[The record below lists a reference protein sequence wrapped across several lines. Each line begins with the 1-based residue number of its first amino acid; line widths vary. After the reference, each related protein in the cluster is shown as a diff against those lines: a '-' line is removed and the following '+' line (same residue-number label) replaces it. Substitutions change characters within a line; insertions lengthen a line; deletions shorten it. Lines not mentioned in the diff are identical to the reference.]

1 MELSAI
7 VRRLDV
13 TRARVEAE
21 VAAPG
26 IIAVTSA
33 ARGDGK
39 SLVAAGLAYGLA
51 AVGHA
56 VLLVDGNALGPDAGN
71 AGSAPRLDQR
81 PEYDILSYVAAGFKG
96 EPARLGLASPG
107 VVASCSVDTVRSTFG
122 RFRDRFAYTV
132 IDSAVLVESGMA
144 LVLASEADGVV
155 IAFKQ
160 GRGALEAD
168 REFVKVLQSSHTPVL
183 GVVTTQPKVIREFA
197 AHVTSYARSSGVRMR
212 ANEDGAKNAASLG
225 VRV

>member
-7 VRRLDV
+7 VHRLDV

-33 ARGDGK
+33 VRGDGK
-39 SLVAAGLAYGLA
+39 SLIAAGLAYGLA
-51 AVGHA
+51 AVGHS
-56 VLLVDGNALGPDAGN
+56 VLLVEGNPLAPDAAS

-81 PEYDILSYVAAGFKG
+81 PEYDILSYAAAASKG

-107 VVASCSVDTVRSTFG
+107 VVASCSVETVRSTFG

-168 REFVKVLQSSHTPVL
+168 REFVKVLQSAHTPVL
-183 GVVTTQPKVIREFA
+183 GVVTTHPKAIREFA
-197 AHVTSYARSSGVRMR
+197 AQATSYVRGSGVRMR
-212 ANEDGAKNAASLG
+212 ASEDGTKNAASLG